1 MALPLKDNGL
11 RSGLPTSHTA
21 SLLLILNNCSYTKD
35 VILPQIYKALV
46 KLGYPD
52 MSEAIDKARTAI
64 NVSSFYW
71 PSIMEPS
78 LVPY

>member
-1 MALPLKDNGL
+1 MTLPLKDSGL
-11 RSGLPTSHTA
+11 KSGLPMSHTS

-52 MSEAIDKARTAI
+52 MSEAVDKARIAI
-64 NVSSFYW
+64 KVEKSS
-71 PSIMEPS
+71 I
-78 LVPY
+78 